1 MVYYLYIAFWVSVGQ
16 LVPKSV
22 LGTKNISFCYLWLMF
37 ALMATVVFLNP
48 ITGDMELYLDVL
60 DINSNLNWFGAISN
74 VRWEPGFVSY
84 QWLLAQFT
92 TSHIVFIGISM
103 FVMWAILISALKKVV
118 AVKYLPLLMFGY
130 LSLFCFYNF
139 SMNVVRQ
146 GFAAPL
152 IILMLV
158 YLGNNKY
165 RKAIVIFLTALTFH
179 QSSIIAGPLLVIKR
193 LNVSVRFLCVIF
205 AVSSLLMITGLN
217 QRLMSD
223 VAVVFGGGLGDAVI
237 SYSSE
242 AILSRYGSSNRIDFL
257 IFTSTWILW
266 GLWFRSRYLSSDE
279 FYVWLLKCYIAL
291 SSVYILF
298 GFIGYSDRLA
308 AYAWFLIPILMFYP
322 AIKMQSKYRK
332 HWILVCMIISVV
344 LFMYF
349 DVFSLYKPLK
359 LFY

>member
-130 LSLFCFYNF
+130 LSLFVLQFFYERGTPRVC
-139 SMNVVRQ
+139 STT
-146 GFAAPL
+146 
-152 IILMLV
+152 
-158 YLGNNKY
+158 NNSY
-165 RKAIVIFLTALTFH
+165 ACIFRK
-179 QSSIIAGPLLVIKR
+179 Q
-193 LNVSVRFLCVIF
+193 
-205 AVSSLLMITGLN
+205 
-217 QRLMSD
+217 
-223 VAVVFGGGLGDAVI
+223 
-237 SYSSE
+237 
-242 AILSRYGSSNRIDFL
+242 
-257 IFTSTWILW
+257 
-266 GLWFRSRYLSSDE
+266 
-279 FYVWLLKCYIAL
+279 
-291 SSVYILF
+291 
-298 GFIGYSDRLA
+298 
-308 AYAWFLIPILMFYP
+308 
-322 AIKMQSKYRK
+322 
-332 HWILVCMIISVV
+332 
-344 LFMYF
+344 
-349 DVFSLYKPLK
+349 
-359 LFY
+359 